1 MLPKRIRQY
10 LKGKKLELLTKW
22 EVKTIG
28 YLFFRYVLLTEGL
41 ACSGRIFLQG
51 CVVLH
56 CSYDKKKMKYDA
68 PEANII
74 ILNIIANNIK
84 LRRKGHPPP

>member
-10 LKGKKLELLTKW
+10 LKGKKLELLTKC

-56 CSYDKKKMKYDA
+56 CSYDKKMKYDT

-74 ILNIIANNIK
+74 IITANNVK
-84 LRRKGHPPP
+84 LGRKGHPPP